1 MKKITKEQF
10 LECIKGS
17 QGLLSKVQKKL
28 EAATGETWSWETVRN
43 YVDKWEEAQE
53 AVKAEKEAML
63 DIAENNIFRDMVNGD
78 VGTSKWYLRMKGK
91 ERGYEDTPVIK
102 LDNEDPLNIN
112 LTGDMESAE
121 SLAESSMVEIG
132 NAEEAGTEGKADT
145 TLYTPEANRIG
156 TFCV

>member
-121 SLAESSMVEIG
+121 SLAESAMVEIG
-132 NAEEAGTEGKADT
+132 NAEEAGTD
-145 TLYTPEANRIG
+145 
-156 TFCV
+156 

>member
-28 EAATGETWSWETVRN
+28 QTATGETWSWETVRN

-53 AVKAEKEAML
+53 AIKAEKEAML

-112 LTGDMESAE
+112 LTGEMESAE
-121 SLAESSMVEIG
+121 SLAESAMVEIG
-132 NAEEAGTEGKADT
+132 NAEEAGTD
-145 TLYTPEANRIG
+145 
-156 TFCV
+156 

>member
-28 EAATGETWSWETVRN
+28 QTATGETWSWETVRN

-53 AVKAEKEAML
+53 AIKAEKEAML

-121 SLAESSMVEIG
+121 SLAESAMVEIG
-132 NAEEAGTEGKADT
+132 NAEEAGTE
-145 TLYTPEANRIG
+145 
-156 TFCV
+156 

>member
-63 DIAENNIFRDMVNGD
+63 DVAENNIFRDMVNGD

-121 SLAESSMVEIG
+121 SLAESAMVEIG
-132 NAEEAGTEGKADT
+132 NAEEAGTD
-145 TLYTPEANRIG
+145 
-156 TFCV
+156 